1 MYMCVCACMYMYVY
15 IFFVFRVDINQH
27 HEVRSTSNFWCQRI
41 IMIALKCDI
50 VLSESKIGS
59 SYYSSWKASLI
70 SKSQKCRLNCQP

>member
-1 MYMCVCACMYMYVY
+1 MYMCACKYICVYIYDIGMYMCVCACMYMYVY

-50 VLSESKIGS
+50 VLSESKI
-59 SYYSSWKASLI
+59 
-70 SKSQKCRLNCQP
+70 